1 MVLTMPITIRFV
13 DGARAGTVLAV
24 EDGGEAI
31 RFGRD
36 PLQCQVAFGEEE
48 TKVSRLHCELRRL
61 PDGYE
66 LRRNLER
73 KLLLD
78 GKPVL
83 EGTRIKAGHKL
94 TFGEGGPTIE
104 VLGVALPKN
113 DALGM
118 TEAGGA
124 PDKALV
130 EVVERT
136 ASEMTTTR
144 KELRETG
151 SRVSN
156 LGANLRKVAAAV
168 LVLGAG
174 SALGYWH
181 SQSGIGAN
189 EARIAELGRQVVDQQ
204 RIAKGSLQP
213 VMQKV
218 RDSVFLVVLRHSDN
232 AAGAADAVATAWTVA
247 PGKVATNGHVAEIQ
261 AQLPE
266 GRRLVLRNSRLGAR
280 ELRVTNVALH
290 PGYKRFPELVQLG
303 RIADPAHNGGMMS
316 GEAMLACDVALMEV
330 DEADAALLGAPLELA
345 DDRHIRELQAGMPLG
360 FVGHPMEGFVHGGVS
375 MLAPVPTAQQGIVTA
390 VTGFLLEEAPAEEA
404 MLVHFSMPAAGG
416 ASGSPVFDETGKVVA
431 VLSAGNNYKLP
442 PSLLAVMDPAEAAGV
457 PRISIGGVNYGQS
470 ASMLRELLD
479 GRAEARLQTHETYWN
494 TQLARLAE
502 LGSGRTLQALVDQ
515 IQSASGLKLTLS
527 ESRKGRLVGE
537 EKQRT
542 VHEDLAFALPAKGEF
557 LAITVPDA
565 LRDIDAI
572 LSIRN
577 GVVSADQEQDP
588 YPIVGCKG
596 NRNLRI
602 TVRIETIGLQ
612 QGESVPYTT
621 YLFQAAKP

>member
-1 MVLTMPITIRFV
+1 MGITIRFV
-13 DGARAGTVLAV
+13 DGARAGTVLSVDDA
-24 EDGGEAI
+24 GEAI

-36 PLQCQVAFGEEE
+36 PLQCQVVFGEEE
-48 TKVSRLHCELRRL
+48 TKVSRLHCELRRTL
-61 PDGYE
+61 DGYE

-73 KLLLD
+73 KMLLD
-78 GKPVL
+78 GKAVL

-94 TFGEGGPTIE
+94 TFGDGGPSIE
-104 VLGVALPKN
+104 VLEVALRKN
-113 DALGM
+113 DQLGV
-118 TEAGGA
+118 TEAGRGA

-136 ASEMTTTR
+136 ASDMTTTR

-151 SRVSN
+151 KRVSN

-168 LVLGAG
+168 AVLGIG

-181 SQSGIGAN
+181 SQSGIDAN
-189 EARIAELGRQVVDQQ
+189 EARIAALGQQVVDQQ
-204 RIAKGSLQP
+204 RAAKGSLQP

-218 RDSVFLVVLRHSDN
+218 RESVFLVVLRHSDN

-247 PGKVATNGHVAEIQ
+247 PGKVATNGHVAEMQ
-261 AQLPE
+261 AQLAE
-266 GRRLVLRNSRLGAR
+266 GQRLVLRNSRLGAR
-280 ELRVTNVALH
+280 ELRVSKVEVH
-290 PGYKRFPELVQLG
+290 PGYTRFPELVQLG
-303 RIADPAHNGGMMS
+303 RIADPANNGGMMS
-316 GEAMLACDVALMEV
+316 GEAMLACDVAIMEIA
-330 DEADAALLGAPLELA
+330 EADAPLLGAPLELA
-345 DDRHIRELQAGMPLG
+345 DDRHIEQLAAGAPLG

-390 VTGFLLEEAPAEEA
+390 VTGFLLEDAPADEA
-404 MLVHFSMPAAGG
+404 MLVHFNMPAAGG

-431 VLSAGNNYKLP
+431 VLSAGNSYKLP
-442 PSLLAVMDPAEAAGV
+442 PSLLAVMDPAEAASV

-470 ASMLRELLD
+470 ATMVRELLE
-479 GRAEARLQTHETYWN
+479 GRAEARMKTHETYWN
-494 TQLARLAE
+494 AQLSRLAE

-515 IQSASGLKLTLS
+515 IQLESGRKLTLS
-527 ESRKGRLVGE
+527 ETRKGRLVGDDQ
-537 EKQRT
+537 KKT

-572 LSIRN
+572 LSAKS

-588 YPIVGCKG
+588 YPVVGCKG
-596 NRNLRI
+596 NRNARI
-602 TVRIETIGLQ
+602 TVRIETAGLPR
-612 QGESVPYTT
+612 GEAVPYTT
-621 YLFQAAKP
+621 YLFQAAAP

>member
-1 MVLTMPITIRFV
+1 MGITIRFV
-13 DGARAGTVLAV
+13 DGARAGTVLSVDDA
-24 EDGGEAI
+24 GEAI

-36 PLQCQVAFGEEE
+36 PLQCQVVFGEEE
-48 TKVSRLHCELRRL
+48 TKVSRLHCELRRTL
-61 PDGYE
+61 DGYE

-73 KLLLD
+73 KMLLD
-78 GKPVL
+78 GKAVL

-94 TFGEGGPTIE
+94 TFGDGGPSIE
-104 VLGVALPKN
+104 VLEVALRKN
-113 DALGM
+113 DQLGV
-118 TEAGGA
+118 TEAGRGA

-136 ASEMTTTR
+136 ASDMTTTR

-151 SRVSN
+151 KRVSN

-168 LVLGAG
+168 AVLGIG

-181 SQSGIGAN
+181 SQSGIDAN
-189 EARIAELGRQVVDQQ
+189 EARIAALGQQVVDQQ
-204 RIAKGSLQP
+204 RAAKGSLQP

-218 RDSVFLVVLRHSDN
+218 RESVFLVVLRHSDN

-247 PGKVATNGHVAEIQ
+247 PGKVATNGHVAEMQ
-261 AQLPE
+261 AQLAE
-266 GRRLVLRNSRLGAR
+266 GQRLVLRNSRLGAR
-280 ELRVTNVALH
+280 ELRVSKVEVH
-290 PGYKRFPELVQLG
+290 PGYTRFPELVQLG
-303 RIADPAHNGGMMS
+303 RIADPANNGGMMS
-316 GEAMLACDVALMEV
+316 GEAMLACDVAIMEIA
-330 DEADAALLGAPLELA
+330 EADAPLLGAPLELA
-345 DDRHIRELQAGMPLG
+345 DDRHIEQLAAGAPLG

-390 VTGFLLEEAPAEEA
+390 VTGFLLEDAPADEA
-404 MLVHFSMPAAGG
+404 MLVHFNMPAAGG

-431 VLSAGNNYKLP
+431 VLSAGNSYKLP
-442 PSLLAVMDPAEAAGV
+442 PSLLAVMDPAEAASV

-470 ASMLRELLD
+470 ATMVRELLE
-479 GRAEARLQTHETYWN
+479 GRAEARMKTHETYWN
-494 TQLARLAE
+494 AQLSRLAE

-515 IQSASGLKLTLS
+515 IQLQSGRKLTLS
-527 ESRKGRLVGE
+527 ETRKGRLVGDDQ
-537 EKQRT
+537 KKT

-572 LSIRN
+572 LSAKS

-588 YPIVGCKG
+588 YPVVGCKG
-596 NRNLRI
+596 NRNARI
-602 TVRIETIGLQ
+602 TVRIETAGLPR
-612 QGESVPYTT
+612 GEAVPYTT
-621 YLFQAAKP
+621 YLFQAAAP